1 MNWKNIGE
9 RKKMK
14 VLQINSVCGIRSTGR
29 ICTDLA
35 DVLERNGH
43 ECKIAY
49 GRETV
54 PEKYQKYAVRIG
66 SDFGVKLHAL
76 QSRIF
81 DNTGFGSRR
90 ATEKFI
96 EWVKEYDPDLIHLH
110 NIHGYYINIEV
121 LFNYLAKADIPVV
134 WTLHDCWAFTGHCAH
149 YSYVKCDKWKT
160 GCYNCPQ
167 KKRYPSSLLLDAS
180 KQNWLKKKALFT
192 SAKKMTFVTPSK
204 WLASEVKQSFFGKY
218 PIEVIPNGIDFNIF
232 KPTPSDFREKN
243 GLVGKKIILG
253 VASSWDERKGLN
265 DFVELSKTLDENYK
279 IILVGL
285 SERQK
290 RDLPEN
296 ILKITRTN
304 NVHELAEIYT
314 AADVFL
320 NPSREET
327 MGLTSVEAMACG
339 TPALVSN
346 FTAVPEVVN
355 SECGVICPNLEIKSI
370 KESVEKV
377 LQGNFQPIKQ
387 AANYEKKKQFLEYVN
402 LYSNVGKK

>member
-1 MNWKNIGE
+1 
-9 RKKMK
+9 MK

-35 DVLERNGH
+35 DVLGQIGH

-49 GRETV
+49 GREAV

-66 SDFGVKLHAL
+66 NDFDVNLHAL

-81 DNTGFGSRR
+81 DNAGLGSRH

-96 EWVKEYDPDLIHLH
+96 EWVKEYDPDVIHLH

-121 LFNYLAKADIPVV
+121 LFNYLAKADKPVV

-149 YSYVKCDKWKT
+149 YSYEQCDRWKL
-160 GCYNCPQ
+160 GCHNCPQ
-167 KKRYPSSLLLDAS
+167 KKTYPSSFLLEAS
-180 KQNWLKKKALFT
+180 RKNWLKKRDLFT
-192 SAKKMTFVTPSK
+192 SVKKMKLVTPSK
-204 WLASEVKQSFFGKY
+204 WLASQVEQSFLSKY
-218 PIEVIPNGIDFNIF
+218 PVMAIPNGIDLDVF

-253 VASSWDERKGLN
+253 VASAWGPKKGLF
-265 DFVELSKTLDENYK
+265 DFVELSKQLDDDYK
-279 IILVGL
+279 IVLVGL
-285 SERQK
+285 TEQQK
-290 RDLPEN
+290 KELPSN

-327 MGLTSVEAMACG
+327 MGLTTVEAMACG
-339 TPALVSN
+339 TPVVVSN
-346 FTAVPEVVN
+346 CTAVPEVVN
-355 SECGVICPNLEIKSI
+355 SKCGIILETVSVEYIRDAVDKAILMAKPSI
-370 KESVEKV
+370 ENVCEFEKNRRYAEYTKMYESVDW
-377 LQGNFQPIKQ
+377 
-387 AANYEKKKQFLEYVN
+387 
-402 LYSNVGKK
+402 